1 MSKNI
6 LIARPFVRIG
16 LRYLSGVLI
25 AKGVLDSQ
33 TGLVLGTDPEV
44 LDAALAVIGGL
55 IGVVSELAYKL
66 AKDVGGNT

>member
-16 LRYLSGVLI
+16 LRYISGVLI

-33 TGLVLGTDPEV
+33 TGLALGTDPEI

-66 AKDVGGNT
+66 AKKSGGNT